1 MKQPTRTPTIP
12 EQIAT
17 QILDYIDHKQ
27 LQPGE
32 KLPNERQLAEWLEVS
47 RSAVREAIKTL
58 NILQYVTSR
67 QGEGTFVNYPP
78 PFLLPSVV
86 LQRRARVV
94 ELKQWYELFV
104 LHAQM
109 LTVQI
114 CRFQTPGILTTAK
127 DELLCWP
134 SLLKWLQHESKEMKA
149 LGESFA
155 ACQHLYDVLQ
165 SSRYFAHTP
174 ALPIKKLNSA
184 IQNKDVPTINQ
195 LFLQVLL
202 NSNNTNQP

>member
-67 QGEGTFVNYPP
+67 QGEGTFVNHPP

-86 LQRRARVV
+86 LQRCARAV
-94 ELKQWYELFV
+94 ELKQWHELFV
-104 LHAQM
+104 LHVQM
-109 LTVQI
+109 LTVQL
-114 CRFQTPGILTTAK
+114 CRFKAPGSPIAK
-127 DELLCWP
+127 DEALGWP
-134 SLLKWLQHESKEMKA
+134 SLLKWLQHESKEVKE

-155 ACQHLYDVLQ
+155 TCQHLYDVLQ
-165 SSRYFAHTP
+165 SSRYFAHTS
-174 ALPIKKLNSA
+174 ALPIKKLNNA
-184 IQNKDVPTINQ
+184 IENNDVPMINQ
-195 LFLQVLL
+195 LFLDVLL
-202 NSNNTNQP
+202 NSNNTEQP